1 MSLGTVLRRILSG
14 LVLVAIACP
23 AAGRADDSLIEFHE
37 FYGTL
42 SMENRWFP
50 ETAAHAGQSDANMT
64 LVAEPSL
71 YLETAD
77 GTSFT
82 LETYF
87 RYDSADSERHLVDV
101 REAYLLFLGPI
112 GDDEWELRLGF
123 DHVFW
128 GVAESRHLVDII
140 NQTDLVA
147 NPNEEVKL
155 GQPMAHLTVYGD
167 WGVAELF
174 ALPWHRPRTFPGRDG
189 RLRGQ
194 FVVDNDR
201 EKYESGA
208 GDRHLDLAAR
218 YSHSFGPF
226 DIGLSV
232 FDGTSRE
239 PYLDPVIECPVPLLD
254 PAQCRVTSLMPHYEQ
269 IRQFGLDA
277 QMTTG
282 GWLLKLE
289 AIRRT
294 GASNLLGRKEDF
306 TAFVV
311 GGEYTLYSVFD
322 SDIDLGLLAEWNR
335 DSRLLRASNVFQNDV
350 FLGSRLAFNDVEGTD
365 LIFGVLADLDTGTR
379 SFSVQMNRRLDDDLS
394 LNVEGS
400 LFDNIGKD
408 DPIYE
413 SRRDSFISVNLTYG
427 F

>member
-1 MSLGTVLRRILSG
+1 MPLGSFLRRSLSG
-14 LVLVAIACP
+14 LVVVAVACP
-23 AAGRADDSLIEFHE
+23 AMGRADDSIIDYHE
-37 FYGTL
+37 FYGTF

-50 ETAAHAGQSDANMT
+50 ESPAHAGQSDADT
-64 LVAEPSL
+64 TFVAEPSL

-82 LETYF
+82 LETFF
-87 RYDSADSERHLVDV
+87 RYDSADSERHLADV
-101 REAYLLFLGPI
+101 REAYLLLLGPL

-155 GQPMAHLTVYGD
+155 GQPMAHVTVSGD

-174 ALPWHRPRTFPGRDG
+174 ALPWHRPRTYPGRDG
-189 RLRGQ
+189 RLRGE

-201 EKYESGA
+201 LQYESAA
-208 GDRHLDLAAR
+208 GERHLDLAAR

-239 PYLDPVIECPVPLLD
+239 PYLDPVLECGPVPD
-254 PAQCRVTSLMPHYEQ
+254 PARCRVTLVPLYEQ

-289 AIRRT
+289 AIGAPVRATCSAGRRT
-294 GASNLLGRKEDF
+294 SRPSSPAANTPSTPCSSPISTLGCWPNGIATAGSGGRATCSRTTCSWAPGLRSTTSRAPTSSSAS
-306 TAFVV
+306 
-311 GGEYTLYSVFD
+311 
-322 SDIDLGLLAEWNR
+322 
-335 DSRLLRASNVFQNDV
+335 
-350 FLGSRLAFNDVEGTD
+350 
-365 LIFGVLADLDTGTR
+365 
-379 SFSVQMNRRLDDDLS
+379 
-394 LNVEGS
+394 
-400 LFDNIGKD
+400 
-408 DPIYE
+408 
-413 SRRDSFISVNLTYG
+413 
-427 F
+427 